1 MFIAI
6 SASCLKTTLLRAFWL
21 TFSAQPASSAVTD
34 LTAQEM
40 GAQAVD
46 FKQ

>member
-1 MFIAI
+1 MVKDNVF
-6 SASCLKTTLLRAFWL
+6 RAFWL
-21 TFSAQPASSAVTD
+21 TLSAQPASRAVTD
-34 LTAQEM
+34 LTLGRM